1 MTEPGVRLSVVIPA
15 YNEGS
20 YLDASLTSLRQQ
32 DFSGSYEVIVV
43 DNNSTDDTA
52 AIASAHGARV
62 LHEPRRG
69 VCVARERGTR
79 AARGEIVVST
89 DADAV
94 HPADWLTR
102 LDAQFQRNDGAIAV
116 AGPCRYADPPW
127 WAAIFPR
134 LWFAA
139 VSLCST
145 TLGRVFYLTATN
157 LAFVRSR
164 FPGYDTT
171 LTQGGDELDLLRRL
185 QARGKIIWDPANPV
199 FTSSRRMNQ
208 GLPHTV
214 VVSFGYHYAGSYL
227 VNRLTSRTVLGAAP
241 AIRGHDAEEV
251 GRRRRRWRA
260 GAAMGTVMIAALVQA
275 ASGR

>member
-79 AARGEIVVST
+79 AARGEIVIST
-89 DADAV
+89 DADTV

-102 LDAQFQRNDGAIAV
+102 LDAQ
-116 AGPCRYADPPW
+116 
-127 WAAIFPR
+127 
-134 LWFAA
+134 
-139 VSLCST
+139 
-145 TLGRVFYLTATN
+145 
-157 LAFVRSR
+157 
-164 FPGYDTT
+164 
-171 LTQGGDELDLLRRL
+171 
-185 QARGKIIWDPANPV
+185 
-199 FTSSRRMNQ
+199 
-208 GLPHTV
+208 
-214 VVSFGYHYAGSYL
+214 
-227 VNRLTSRTVLGAAP
+227 
-241 AIRGHDAEEV
+241 GHDAEEV
-251 GRRRRRWRA
+251 RCRRRRWRA

-275 ASGR
+275 GSGR

>member
-79 AARGEIVVST
+79 AAPGEIVIST
-89 DADAV
+89 DADTV

-116 AGPCRYADPPW
+116 AGPCRYADPPVVGRDLSPTVVRCGVTLQYQ
-127 WAAIFPR
+127 AGPR
-134 LWFAA
+134 LVPDGDQSCVRPVEVSWVRHSAHPRRRRTGFAPTA
-139 VSLCST
+139 AGTRQDHLGSRQPSIHLVTKDESRSST
-145 TLGRVFYLTATN
+145 HARGV
-157 LAFVRSR
+157 VRL
-164 FPGYDTT
+164 P
-171 LTQGGDELDLLRRL
+171 LRRL
-185 QARGKIIWDPANPV
+185 LPRQPADLENRARC
-199 FTSSRRMNQ
+199 SSGHQGATTPRR
-208 GLPHTV
+208 
-214 VVSFGYHYAGSYL
+214 SDAAGG
-227 VNRLTSRTVLGAAP
+227 VGARVP
-241 AIRGHDAEEV
+241 
-251 GRRRRRWRA
+251 RWAR
-260 GAAMGTVMIAALVQA
+260 
-275 ASGR
+275 S